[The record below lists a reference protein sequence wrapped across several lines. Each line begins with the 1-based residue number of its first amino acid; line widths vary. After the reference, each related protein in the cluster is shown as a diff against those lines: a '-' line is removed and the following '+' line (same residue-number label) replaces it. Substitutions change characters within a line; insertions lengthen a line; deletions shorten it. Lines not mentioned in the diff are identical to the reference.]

1 MRELNTSRP
10 DIDEY
15 FCHMVRVVSSRGT
28 CARRKTGCILVNER
42 NHVLATGYNGK
53 KSGTIECFKSPCSG
67 ANAKSGER
75 LDECMAIHAEAN
87 ALLQCSDVHEI
98 YTAYCT
104 TAPCIHC
111 VKLLSNT
118 SCKKIIFLDNYPHSS
133 VSAWE
138 WTNNDG
144 VPSDR
149 IWYRMPEQRLNLEQ
163 SVEIVVDVS
172 TLDNNSGST

>member
-1 MRELNTSRP
+1 MREANTGRP

-15 FCHMVRVVSSRGT
+15 FCNMVRVVSSRGT
-28 CARRKTGCILVNER
+28 CARRKTGCILVNDR

-67 ANAKSGER
+67 ADAPSGQR

-87 ALLQCSDVHEI
+87 ALLQCRDVYEI

-118 SCKKIIFLDNYPHSS
+118 SCKRIIFLDDYPHSD
-133 VSAWE
+133 VSAKE
-138 WTNNDG
+138 WVDAEGWFNDK
-144 VPSDR
+144 V
-149 IWYRMPEQRLNLEQ
+149 WYRMPEQRLNPVQ
-163 SVEIVVDVS
+163 SV
-172 TLDNNSGST
+172 